1 MVPPPPP
8 PPPPLL
14 LLPHRGV
21 AHRPCWGLDS
31 TTHKIPPLRHRAAC
45 SEMYGLLLEQYI
57 RDPVERDMLF
67 HAVDTI
73 PCVRECGP

>member
-1 MVPPPPP
+1 MPRSRR
-8 PPPPLL
+8 PLNH
-14 LLPHRGV
+14 P
-21 AHRPCWGLDS
+21 W
-31 TTHKIPPLRHRAAC
+31 LRCR